1 MGNND
6 DEAAVNNR
14 RTTIE
19 RVIEK
24 VGLCFIFV
32 CVIAFITFPIVYSA
46 KYANKVS
53 SRKDPV
59 AVVPLVPEIELANMD
74 FTAFNITEARLSAEW
89 DLSIRIP
96 YNIPG
101 YYICLQGNLQASFL
115 YKNVTLATS
124 SQQKYNNL
132 KYHEPQVLS
141 VSAIV
146 YGKNISDWIGKDMM
160 KDMKEKKEVR
170 FGTRVS
176 LTDCRAEST
185 GTMSYVCDE
194 VTLSLVLSASVCD
207 KEGACACRLVSL
219 RNSLSSGPIY
229 KTMVGGGSAQKL
241 TTNDALAYLK
251 AVKDKFH
258 DKREKYDEFLEV
270 MKDFKAQRVDTSGVI
285 LRVKELFKGNREL
298 ILGFNTFLPKG
309 FEITLLPD
317 EEDDQPQPKKP
328 VEFEEAISFVN
339 KIKTRFQ
346 GDDRVYKSFLDIL
359 NMYRKEN
366 KSITGVYQEVAILFR
381 DHHDLLVEFTHFLPD
396 TSAASSTP
404 DSVKMSVRD
413 RGVKSLPTM
422 QKDRIFTSHQERD
435 LKTEH
440 MELDHERSVLRE
452 SKEEMRRVEKKSDYM
467 DERDR
472 RGYGVDDRDFEH
484 DVKKE
489 HFLHSKKKL
498 TLKDD
503 DSAEMSNQA
512 RDGSI
517 PTSSTYDEKGH
528 IQELAFVDRV
538 KGKLNTSDYQEFLRC
553 LNLFSKEII
562 SQPELH
568 SLVGDLIGVYPDLMD
583 AFRVFLVQCEKNE
596 GLLSGIVT
604 KKSLWSEGKSPQHG
618 KSPDKDTDRERE
630 KIERFRER
638 DREKERLEKA
648 AASQKWAKPISELD
662 LSNCEQCT
670 PSYRLLPKNY
680 PIPIASQKMEIGS
693 QVLND
698 HWVSVTSGSEDY
710 SFKHMRKNQYEE
722 SLFRC
727 EDDRFELDMLL
738 ESVNSATNRVE
749 ELLAK
754 INSNEV
760 KLDAPIV
767 IEDHLTTL
775 NLRCIER
782 LYGDHGLDVL
792 DLLKKNPNLALP
804 VILTR
809 LKQKQEEWAKC
820 RTDFNKVWADIYTKN
835 YHRSLDHRSF
845 YFKQQDS
852 KNLSTKALLAEIKEI
867 SEKKRAEDDALL
879 ALAAGNRR
887 NMSAN
892 MSFEYQD
899 PELHEDLYQLIKY
912 SCGEMCSTEQLD
924 KVMKV
929 WTEFLEPMFGVPS
942 RPQGAEDRED
952 AVKSTTSQ
960 NLKSGSA
967 SEDSPPQNGA
977 SVATSMRSNGPRKA
991 SESNQLRQASD
1002 SERDVTA
1009 SKTSDALLCDKT
1021 PKTLTTPDERPE
1033 TKEAVSN
1040 ERVHSSNAPPVDGLL
1055 PQRNGKTSVLSIT
1068 GFSNSNPKP
1077 SALATGTEVE
1087 LKPNHV
1093 NGPRLEIGDSRVL
1106 LNGTLAETSNNQRS
1120 NEVLTVQTKVE
1131 REEGELSPTGDFEE
1145 DNFAVHAEDNDL
1157 EEALSKG
1164 KEIAGNNLNQRSS
1177 GDNDAANADDEGDE
1191 SAPRSS
1197 DVSGNTSQNGDVSGT
1212 ESGGEGE
1219 DCYREDDMEHNNK
1232 AESEGEAEE
1241 EEGMSDD
1248 AHGADA
1254 EGDKPVLPV
1263 SVRNLLYAKPLAK
1276 YVPPGLRNKD
1286 KDDESQK
1293 NSRVFYGN
1301 DSFYV
1306 LFRLHQILYDRI
1318 LSAKVNSSSP
1328 ERKWKTTNST
1338 NPADSYAR
1346 FMNALYNL
1354 LDGTSDNSKF
1364 EDDCR
1369 AIIGTQSYVLF
1380 TLDKLIYKLI
1390 KHLQGIA
1397 ADEMD
1402 NKLQQLYSYEK
1413 SRKPEKFLDAVYY
1426 GNARVLLPDEDIY
1439 RIECNL
1445 STPTKL
1451 SIQLLDH
1458 GHDKPDVTS
1467 ISMDPAFGAYL
1478 LNNFLSNLSNP
1489 KENPRI
1495 YLKRNKRKLGG
1506 SDDELSTTDQVKIIN
1521 GLECKI
1527 TCSSS
1532 KVSYVLDT
1540 EDVLHRAKRRK
1551 VLNQN
1556 DSALKQDIISS
1567 SSLIRQRRIQRY
1579 QKLLTSQ

>member
-1 MGNND
+1 
-6 DEAAVNNR
+6 
-14 RTTIE
+14 
-19 RVIEK
+19 
-24 VGLCFIFV
+24 
-32 CVIAFITFPIVYSA
+32 
-46 KYANKVS
+46 
-53 SRKDPV
+53 
-59 AVVPLVPEIELANMD
+59 
-74 FTAFNITEARLSAEW
+74 
-89 DLSIRIP
+89 
-96 YNIPG
+96 
-101 YYICLQGNLQASFL
+101 
-115 YKNVTLATS
+115 
-124 SQQKYNNL
+124 
-132 KYHEPQVLS
+132 
-141 VSAIV
+141 
-146 YGKNISDWIGKDMM
+146 
-160 KDMKEKKEVR
+160 
-170 FGTRVS
+170 
-176 LTDCRAEST
+176 
-185 GTMSYVCDE
+185 
-194 VTLSLVLSASVCD
+194 
-207 KEGACACRLVSL
+207 
-219 RNSLSSGPIY
+219 
-229 KTMVGGGSAQKL
+229 MVGGGSAQKL

-251 AVKDKFH
+251 AVKDKFQ

-309 FEITLLPD
+309 FEITLLP
-317 EEDDQPQPKKP
+317 EDDQPLPKKP

-366 KSITGVYQEVAILFR
+366 KSITDVYQEVAILFR
-381 DHHDLLVEFTHFLPD
+381 DHEDLLVEFTHFLPD
-396 TSAASSTP
+396 TSGTASTN
-404 DSVKMSVRD
+404 DTVKMSIRD
-413 RGVKSLPTM
+413 RGIKSLPTM
-422 QKDRIFTSHQERD
+422 RDSDKKERIITPHPDRD
-435 LKTEH
+435 LKAEH
-440 MELDHERSVLRE
+440 MDIDHERSLMKE
-452 SKEEMRRVEKKSDYM
+452 SKEEIRRIDKMTDYM
-467 DERDR
+467 DDRDR
-472 RGYGVDDRDFEH
+472 RGYGIDNRGLEH
-484 DVKKE
+484 DSQKE
-489 HFLHSKKKL
+489 QFLHSKKKL

-503 DSAEMSNQA
+503 DSPEISNQA
-512 RDGSI
+512 REGDKFCGAI
-517 PTSSTYDEKGH
+517 ATSSTYDDKGH
-528 IQELAFVDRV
+528 IHELAFVDRV
-538 KGKLNTSDYQEFLRC
+538 KAKLNTSDYQEFLRC

-562 SQPELH
+562 SQPELQ
-568 SLVGDLIGVYPDLMD
+568 SLVGDLIGGYPDLMD

-604 KKSLWSEGKSPQHG
+604 KKSLWSDGKCPQPT
-618 KSPDKDTDRERE
+618 KSQDKDTDRERE
-630 KIERFRER
+630 KLERFRER

-754 INSNEV
+754 INSNEL
-760 KLDAPIV
+760 KTDTPIC
-767 IEDHLTTL
+767 IEDHLTAL

-782 LYGDHGLDVL
+782 LYGDHGLDVM
-792 DLLKKNPNLALP
+792 DLLKKNAYLALP

-809 LKQKQEEWAKC
+809 LKQKQEEWARC
-820 RTDFNKVWADIYTKN
+820 RSDFNKVWADIYTKN

-867 SEKKRAEDDALL
+867 AEKKRAEDDALL

-887 NMSAN
+887 TICSN
-892 MSFEYQD
+892 MSFDYPD
-899 PELHEDLYQLIKY
+899 PDLHEDLYQLIKY

-929 WTEFLEPMFGVPS
+929 WTEFLEPMFGVPC

-952 AVKSTTSQ
+952 AVKSTNQ
-960 NLKSGSA
+960 NLKSGSP
-967 SEDSPPQNGA
+967 SEGSPQNGA
-977 SVATSMRSNGPRKA
+977 SVANSVRSNGPRKA

-1002 SERDVTA
+1002 LDRDVTA
-1009 SKTSDALLCDKT
+1009 SKTSDALLSCDNTQNDKM
-1021 PKTLTTPDERPE
+1021 PKNLTTHDEKLE
-1033 TKEAVSN
+1033 TKQAVSSI
-1040 ERVHSSNAPPVDGLL
+1040 ERMHSSNAPPVDGLL
-1055 PQRNGKTSVLSIT
+1055 PQRNGKTSILSIA
-1068 GFSNSNPKP
+1068 GLSNSNPKP
-1077 SALATGTEVE
+1077 SAVTNGTEME

-1093 NGPRLEIGDSRVL
+1093 NGPRLEVFS
-1106 LNGTLAETSNNQRS
+1106 NGTLAEISST
-1120 NEVLTVQTKVE
+1120 QTKVE
-1131 REEGELSPTGDFEE
+1131 REEGELSPTGDFGE
-1145 DNFAVHAEDNDL
+1145 DNFAVHAENDV
-1157 EEALSKG
+1157 EALSKG

-1177 GDNDAANADDEGDE
+1177 GENDANGNEEEGDE

-1197 DVSGNTSQNGDVSGT
+1197 DGSGNTSQNGDVSGT
-1212 ESGGEGE
+1212 ESGDGE
-1219 DCYREDDMEHNNK
+1219 DCYPEDDMEHNNK

-1241 EEGMSDD
+1241 GMSDAHDD
-1248 AHGADA
+1248 AA
-1254 EGDKPVLPV
+1254 GDKAVLPI
-1263 SVRNLLYAKPLAK
+1263 SVRNMLHVKPLAK
-1276 YVPPGLRNKD
+1276 YVPPALRDKD
-1286 KDDESQK
+1286 KDESQK
-1293 NSRVFYGN
+1293 SSRVFYGN

-1318 LSAKVNSSSP
+1318 LSAKINSSSP
-1328 ERKWKTTNST
+1328 ERKWKTSNST

-1390 KHLQGIA
+1390 KHLQGVA

-1413 SRKPEKFLDAVYY
+1413 TRKPEKFLDAVYY
-1426 GNARVLLPDEDIY
+1426 ENARVLLPDEDIY
-1439 RIECNL
+1439 RIECKL

-1451 SIQLLDH
+1451 SIQLLDY
-1458 GHDKPDVTS
+1458 GYDKPDVTS
-1467 ISMDPAFGAYL
+1467 ISMDPAFAAYL
-1478 LNNFLSNLSNP
+1478 HNNFLSYQSNV

-1495 YLKRNKRKLGG
+1495 YLKRNKRKNGG
-1506 SDDELSTTDQVKIIN
+1506 DDELCITDRVKIIN

-1551 VLNQN
+1551 VLNQSG
-1556 DSALKQDIISS
+1556 SALRQDPVSS
-1567 SSLIRQRRIQRY
+1567 GSLINQRRIQRY
-1579 QKLLTSQ
+1579 QKLLTGQ

>member
-1 MGNND
+1 
-6 DEAAVNNR
+6 
-14 RTTIE
+14 
-19 RVIEK
+19 
-24 VGLCFIFV
+24 LW
-32 CVIAFITFPIVYSA
+32 PIS
-46 KYANKVS
+46 N
-53 SRKDPV
+53 
-59 AVVPLVPEIELANMD
+59 
-74 FTAFNITEARLSAEW
+74 
-89 DLSIRIP
+89 
-96 YNIPG
+96 
-101 YYICLQGNLQASFL
+101 Q
-115 YKNVTLATS
+115 
-124 SQQKYNNL
+124 
-132 KYHEPQVLS
+132 
-141 VSAIV
+141 
-146 YGKNISDWIGKDMM
+146 
-160 KDMKEKKEVR
+160 
-170 FGTRVS
+170 
-176 LTDCRAEST
+176 
-185 GTMSYVCDE
+185 
-194 VTLSLVLSASVCD
+194 
-207 KEGACACRLVSL
+207 
-219 RNSLSSGPIY
+219 
-229 KTMVGGGSAQKL
+229 TMVGGGSSQKL

-251 AVKDKFH
+251 AVKDKFQ

-309 FEITLLPD
+309 FEIVLLP
-317 EEDDQPQPKKP
+317 EDDQPLPKKP

-396 TSAASSTP
+396 TSGTASTN
-404 DSVKMSVRD
+404 DTVKVSVRD
-413 RGVKSLPTM
+413 RGIKSLPTM
-422 QKDRIFTSHQERD
+422 RDSDKKDRIIGSHPDRE

-440 MELDHERSVLRE
+440 MDVDHDRSLLKE
-452 SKEEMRRVEKKSDYM
+452 SKEDIRRIDKKNDYM
-467 DERDR
+467 DDRDR
-472 RGYGVDDRDFEH
+472 RGYGVDDRGLEH
-484 DVKKE
+484 DNQKE
-489 HFLHSKKKL
+489 QFLHSKKKV
-498 TLKDD
+498 TLRDD
-503 DSAEMSNQA
+503 DSPEISNQA
-512 RDGSI
+512 REGDKFYGAI
-517 PTSSTYDEKGH
+517 ATSSTYDDKGH

-538 KGKLNTSDYQEFLRC
+538 KAKLNTSDYQEFLRC

-562 SQPELH
+562 SQPELQ
-568 SLVGDLIGVYPDLMD
+568 SLVGDLIGVYPDLME

-604 KKSLWSEGKSPQHG
+604 KKSLWSDGKCPQPT
-618 KSPDKDTDRERE
+618 KSQDKDTDRERE

-754 INSNEV
+754 INSNEL
-760 KLDAPIV
+760 KTDTPIC
-767 IEDHLTTL
+767 IDDHLTAL
-775 NLRCIER
+775 NIRCIER
-782 LYGDHGLDVL
+782 LYGDHGLDVI
-792 DLLKKNPNLALP
+792 DLLKKNAYLALP

-809 LKQKQEEWAKC
+809 LKQKQEEWARC
-820 RTDFNKVWADIYTKN
+820 RSDFNKVWADIYTKN

-887 NMSAN
+887 TICSN
-892 MSFEYQD
+892 MSFDYPD
-899 PELHEDLYQLIKY
+899 PDLHEDLYQLIKY

-952 AVKSTTSQ
+952 AVKSTNQ
-960 NLKSGSA
+960 NLKSSSA
-967 SEDSPPQNGA
+967 SEGSPQNGA
-977 SVATSMRSNGPRKA
+977 TVVANSARSSGPRKA
-991 SESNQLRQASD
+991 GESSSLLRQASD
-1002 SERDVTA
+1002 SDRDVTA
-1009 SKTSDALLCDKT
+1009 SKTADDKT
-1021 PKTLTTPDERPE
+1021 PKNLNTPEERPE
-1033 TKEAVSN
+1033 TKQAVSI
-1040 ERVHSSNAPPVDGLL
+1040 ERAHNSNAQPVDGLL
-1055 PQRNGKTSVLSIT
+1055 PQRNGKTNILSIA
-1068 GFSNSNPKP
+1068 GLSSSNPKP
-1077 SALATGTEVE
+1077 TSGTEME

-1093 NGPRLEIGDSRVL
+1093 NGPRLEVFT
-1106 LNGTLAETSNNQRS
+1106 NGTLAETSNNG
-1120 NEVLTVQTKVE
+1120 QTKVE
-1131 REEGELSPTGDFEE
+1131 REEGELSPTGEFEE
-1145 DNFAVHAEDNDL
+1145 DNFAVTAETDL
-1157 EEALSKG
+1157 EALSKG
-1164 KEIAGNNLNQRSS
+1164 KDS
-1177 GDNDAANADDEGDE
+1177 GENDANADEEGDE

-1197 DVSGNTSQNGDVSGT
+1197 DGSGNTSQNGDVSGT
-1212 ESGGEGE
+1212 ESGDGDE
-1219 DCYREDDMEHNNK
+1219 CYPGDDVEHNK
-1232 AESEGEAEE
+1232 EAESEGEAEE
-1241 EEGMSDD
+1241 GMSD
-1248 AHGADA
+1248 AHDDA
-1254 EGDKPVLPV
+1254 EGDNKSVLPV
-1263 SVRNLLYAKPLAK
+1263 SVRNLLNAKPLAK
-1276 YVPPGLRNKD
+1276 YVPPVLRNKE
-1286 KDDESQK
+1286 KDDSQK

-1318 LSAKVNSSSP
+1318 LSAKINSSSP
-1328 ERKWKTTNST
+1328 ERKWKTSNST

-1390 KHLQGIA
+1390 KHLQGVA

-1402 NKLQQLYSYEK
+1402 NKLQQLCSYEK

-1426 GNARVLLPDEDIY
+1426 ENARVLLPDEDIY
-1439 RIECNL
+1439 RIECKL
-1445 STPTKL
+1445 STPAKL
-1451 SIQLLDH
+1451 SIQLLDY

-1467 ISMDPAFGAYL
+1467 ISMDPTFATYL
-1478 LNNFLSNLSNP
+1478 HSNFLSNQPNA

-1495 YLKRNKRKLGG
+1495 YLKRNKRKIGG
-1506 SDDELSTTDQVKIIN
+1506 DHELCTTDQVKIIN

-1527 TCSSS
+1527 TCSTS

-1551 VLNQN
+1551 VLNQ
-1556 DSALKQDIISS
+1556 SC
-1567 SSLIRQRRIQRY
+1567 SLIRQRRIQRY